1 MSSKLAKNLT
11 YFSLLTQLEF
21 HKYQTFDRVISKNS
35 FCGPLQL
42 IDAIDSYINPET
54 LGAVCAAVTMF
65 MEHFQFQM

>member
-1 MSSKLAKNLT
+1 M
-11 YFSLLTQLEF
+11 LL
-21 HKYQTFDRVISKNS
+21 VKNS

-54 LGAVCAAVTMF
+54 LGAECAVVTLF